1 MIKILEVEKEIIEEA
16 EEITDYDYKSEITE
30 DNYTDTNTIMKII
43 EDLIVEYKKL
53 EEEKEELEYRLEN
66 DYEPKKFDAY
76 YEYGISESDF
86 H

>member
-43 EDLIVEYKKL
+43 EDLIIEYRKL
-53 EEEKEELEYRLEN
+53 EKKYDDFEQCVKDNYRHID
-66 DYEPKKFDAY
+66 DYR
-76 YEYGISESDF
+76 
-86 H
+86 